1 MFKKNNP
8 VVYAI
13 DRSKAVGRVFVL
25 IVCGLMV
32 YTTGASC
39 FKVFPCSL
47 SSSFFILF
55 SIVITSRGE
64 WELVYVLLV
73 HVFVCFVR
81 VSFCHLP
88 LGVWGRLRFLSVAL
102 PGRFY

>member
-8 VVYAI
+8 VIYAI

-25 IVCGLMV
+25 ILCGLVV

-39 FKVFPCSL
+39 FTVFRSSL

-55 SIVITSRGE
+55 SIVIASRGE
-64 WELVYVLLV
+64 RAASLCPTRA
-73 HVFVCFVR
+73 FVCL
-81 VSFCHLP
+81 FCTC
-88 LGVWGRLRFLSVAL
+88 
-102 PGRFY
+102 